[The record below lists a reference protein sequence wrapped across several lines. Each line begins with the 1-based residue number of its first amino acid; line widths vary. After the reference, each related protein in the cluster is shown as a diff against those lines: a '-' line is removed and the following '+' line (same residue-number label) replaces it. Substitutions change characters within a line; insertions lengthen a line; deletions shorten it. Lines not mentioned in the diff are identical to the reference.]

1 MEMSDLEDQLAA
13 LPLADPPAALRT
25 RVLAHAA
32 EQSRKARHGFAAWL
46 WPHPVAWGAVAALWI
61 VIFALNFSGPRGDA
75 LLASN
80 HPIKPASAEELA
92 QAANRLRERRILLAR
107 WQQDYFNLDRS
118 KL

>member
-1 MEMSDLEDQLAA
+1 MSDLEHKLAA
-13 LPLADPPAALRT
+13 LPLAEPPEALRI
-25 RVLAHAA
+25 RVLAREA
-32 EQSRKARHGFAAWL
+32 ERSRQDRRGFAAWL
-46 WPHPVAWGAVAALWI
+46 WPHPMAWGAVAALWL

-80 HPIKPASAEELA
+80 HPVKPVSAEELA

>member
-1 MEMSDLEDQLAA
+1 MSDLEHKLAA
-13 LPLADPPAALRT
+13 LPLAEPPEVLRT
-25 RVLAHAA
+25 RILARAA
-32 EQSRKARHGFAAWL
+32 ERSRQDRRGFAAWL
-46 WPHPVAWGAVAALWI
+46 WPHPVAWGAVAALWL

-80 HPIKPASAEELA
+80 HPIKPASPEELA